1 MKIYLVRHGQSL
13 GNIDSQAYYEHHDYD
28 IPLTEIG
35 REQARDVG
43 QRIAS
48 LVEDRPF
55 RIIHSPFQR
64 AHDTADIID
73 QQCVLAGKYASVKED
88 VLLYERSWGNLR
100 EIVDSEELDR
110 NMHFNF
116 FYRPVSGE
124 SFADT
129 YLRVVTFF
137 HALKQD
143 PCQDETVIVSHGE
156 WIRLALMYLRGYSVK
171 YFTEN
176 RKNPENCCCIIENV

>member
-13 GNIDSQAYYEHHDYD
+13 GNIDTQAYFDHHDHD
-28 IPLTEIG
+28 IPLTETG
-35 REQARDVG
+35 RQQAKDVG
-43 QRIAS
+43 VRLSALI
-48 LVEDRPF
+48 EDRPF
-55 RIIHSPFQR
+55 RIIHSPFLR
-64 AHDTADIID
+64 AAHTASIID
-73 QQCVLAGKYASVKED
+73 QQCVLSGKYGKVSEN

-100 EIVDSEELDR
+100 EIVESEKLNH

-129 YLRVVTFF
+129 YLRVVAFF
-137 HALKQD
+137 QELRQD
-143 PCQDETVIVSHGE
+143 LCKDETIIVAHGE
-156 WIRLALMYLRGYSVK
+156 WIRLACMYLRGYTVK

-176 RKNPENCCCIIENV
+176 EVHPENCCCIIENI